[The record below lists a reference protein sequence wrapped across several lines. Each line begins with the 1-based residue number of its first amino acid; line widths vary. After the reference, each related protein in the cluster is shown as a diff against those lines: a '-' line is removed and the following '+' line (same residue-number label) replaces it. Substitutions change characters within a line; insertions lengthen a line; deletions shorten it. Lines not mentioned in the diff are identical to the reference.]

1 MKKSYTARR
10 RGTSVAAAALSFAL
24 VAPFAQPVAAPGSA
38 SAAFASTKDEAG
50 QANASNNGVKYPGVN
65 ADGIYQTSVGEPRYT
80 FEPGPAKHGAI
91 ESGTTQG
98 DTESIQGFVLNTR
111 NGNMAINPDTKNYQP
126 IPMEGV
132 RVYAEWVDK
141 DGYTSPTYTAVTGPD
156 GRYAIKM
163 RPFFDAL
170 GSLHEFDADP
180 NLPEGEK
187 IRVWA
192 ENPDGETFQQ
202 VYGYNNG
209 FLGPQANTI
218 DTQGAATQWL
228 VGSNRVNNVRFFYG
242 EKPQNEVMHKLDQA
256 VENPK
261 KSSGQGGQVQGK
273 AFWEQDHTQGAFTWN
288 LMNTLNSGDVAA
300 EGLKIYGSY
309 LSDYAINKIMTEAPA
324 DLGVDEIRK
333 GTRNQWSRDD
343 EAALQNWIKREMAAD
358 TEKDPVTG
366 KFGKDRWIAETVMA
380 TVGADNDYTLQ
391 FNGTFGE
398 DEKGDRGTGGIG
410 GNPLTRND
418 GTTVNF
424 PDGSEHVAWD
434 LLGTVA
440 PDPNYGTFRKGA
452 LGNSSDKMPKHVN
465 WDWLFV
471 STEDV
476 PGFGVQTPWQTNGYL
491 DVGSYNTN
499 DGWNVV
505 KVGEHLN
512 TSFISLYA
520 DYATFDVTPYD
531 SAENWAKPGD
541 IAETETGG
549 LPTKFVNNLNYVVE
563 WVNTDTGEVV
573 TTSEPMAAGPNG
585 TLPSFPLDTSDPELF
600 PDGIDKT
607 TTFRADLY
615 PVDIDEGNA
624 RGSRIAADSFTVLV
638 GWAPVYEETEGAP
651 GEALKSGEPS
661 FDNTTT
667 DEVEKEPGEN
677 LPSPVQ
683 SYEIPDTF
691 QVPEGYTVDLD
702 EQTGEV
708 TVTFPEGTEPGT
720 EFNVPVRATLEDGTK
735 TIGSA
740 DFKVADLDDAEK
752 YSPEGQDQTVKQDET
767 PDPKNNIKDA
777 DKLPEGTTFEYE
789 EAPDTS
795 TPGDKP
801 VKVIVTYPDGT
812 KDTVDAT
819 VKVADPDKTDADNY
833 TPTPNVQEVP
843 LNDTPDAKDSIGNA
857 DQLPKGTTYEYLETP
872 DTSTTGEKPV
882 TVTVTYPDD
891 STDTVETTVKVTSD
905 ADKNNPQGQNQ
916 NVKAGETPDPKNNI
930 QNPDSLPD
938 GKTFEYAEDPDTSKP
953 GKQDVTVVVTYPDGS
968 TDKVPATVT
977 VTDQASEFDPRGQR
991 REVPLNSTPEAK
1003 DSIENVDDLPESTKF
1018 EFKETPDTS
1027 TTGDKPVT
1035 VVVTYPDGSSEEVTT
1050 SILVVSQADKIE
1062 PEAQSQ
1068 EVDLNSE
1075 PDPKN
1080 NIQNPDDLPEG
1091 TTFEYAD
1098 KPDTSTPG
1106 TKDVTVVVTYPD
1118 GSVDEVDSKIIVK
1131 EPTAA
1136 PDWDDASTTPG
1147 EPVEIPKKDGSGD
1160 VPEGAT
1166 VEVEGPGSAEI
1177 GEDGTITVTPNED
1190 AKPGDTVTV
1199 TVKDPTGET
1208 IDTVTVTI
1216 DEPTTNPDW
1225 DDASTTPGEPVEIP
1239 KKDGSGDVPEG
1250 ATAEVEGPGTAEISE
1265 DGTIT
1270 VTPSEDAKPG
1280 DKIAVAVKDPE
1291 GNVIDTVTVTI
1302 DEPVKTP
1309 DWDDASTTPGEPV
1322 EIPKKDGSGD
1332 VPEGATVEVEGP
1344 GTAEIGE
1351 DGTITVT
1358 PSEDAKPGDTVTV
1371 TVKDPNGE
1379 TIDTITVEIKDP
1391 EATDAEKFTPKYDE
1405 TTKVAVDGEENTA
1418 NPFTEKD
1425 VPVASTKIT
1434 QINGEGAEQA
1444 ATDWEFEAGQ
1454 DGVVKATAP
1463 TSDEVKKAVKDAL
1476 PEIDT
1481 SWEKF
1486 VETFTPY
1493 AKPNVTVEFTYN
1505 DESTN
1510 EANAGFELVNADGQS
1525 LLDPDADFDGDGVSN
1540 KDEIDAGTNPA
1551 DGNEKPEEA
1560 PAADT
1565 EAPKINEIKPGAT
1578 EITGT
1583 GRPGEDITVTFP
1595 DGKTATTTVDENGN
1609 WSVKVPSGTKLE
1621 TGQKVTVT
1629 DGDGN
1634 TAEATV
1640 GIDAGKCAATAVGFG
1655 LPLLALIP
1663 LGLATQMEIPGL
1675 SDFVAQANAQVQA
1688 ANTQIQQQLGLFN
1701 PQIAAQVDAVN
1712 KQLAQFGTDAATVA
1726 GGLALIAAGIL
1737 AGTILYN
1744 NCSPNGGGSSVTD
1757 LRLEGSSGNTYAGS
1771 SNKEEK
1777 TTEANGSSAK

>member
-1 MKKSYTARR
+1 MKKNYIARR

-24 VAPFAQPVAAPGSA
+24 VAPFAQSVAAPGSA
-38 SAAFASTKDEAG
+38 TAAFASTKDEAG
-50 QANASNNGVKYPGVN
+50 QTNANNNGVNYPGTN

-111 NGNMAINPDTKNYQP
+111 NGNMAVHPGTENYRP

-170 GSLHEFDADP
+170 GGLHEFDADP

-209 FLGPQANTI
+209 FLGPQENSY

-228 VGSNRVNNVRFFYG
+228 VGDNRVNNVRFFYG
-242 EKPQNEVMHKLDQA
+242 EKPQNDVMHKMDQA
-256 VENPK
+256 VENPP
-261 KSSGQGGQVQGK
+261 KSSGSGGQVQGK
-273 AFWEQDHTQGAFTWN
+273 AFWEQDHTQGVLTWN

-324 DLGVDEIRK
+324 AIGVDEIPNGLLGRSPDV
-333 GTRNQWSRDD
+333 GWSRDN

-380 TVGADNDYTLQ
+380 TVGADNNYTLQ

-418 GTTVNF
+418 GTTVTF

-440 PDPNYGTFRKGA
+440 PDPDYATFRKGA

-491 DVGSYNTN
+491 DVGRYNTN

-505 KVGEHLN
+505 KMPEHLR

-541 IAETETGG
+541 VAETETGG

-573 TTSEPMAAGPNG
+573 TTSEPMAAAANG
-585 TLPSFPLDTSDPELF
+585 TLPSFPLNTGDAELF
-600 PDGIDKT
+600 PNGIDKT

-615 PVDIDEGNA
+615 PVDVDEGNA

-740 DFKVADLDDAEK
+740 DFKVADLDDAAK

-767 PDPKNNIKDA
+767 PDPKNNIQNPGD
-777 DKLPEGTTFEYE
+777 LPEGTTFEYE

-812 KDTVDAT
+812 QDTVDAT

-843 LNDTPDAKDSIGNA
+843 LNSTPDAKDSIGNA
-857 DQLPKGTTYEYLETP
+857 DQLPDGTTFEYADDP

-930 QNPDSLPD
+930 KDADKLPD
-938 GKTFEYAEDPDTSKP
+938 DTTFEYAEDPDTSES

-968 TDKVPATVT
+968 TDEVPATVT

-1003 DSIENVDDLPESTKF
+1003 DSIENADELPDGTEF
-1018 EFKETPDTS
+1018 AFKETPDTS

-1091 TTFEYAD
+1091 TTFEYVD

-1106 TKDVTVVVTYPD
+1106 TKDVTVKVTYPD
-1118 GSVDEVDSKIIVK
+1118 GSVDEVDSKVVVK
-1131 EPTAA
+1131 EPTVA

-1147 EPVEIPKKDGSGD
+1147 ESVEIPKKDGSGD

-1166 VEVEGPGSAEI
+1166 VEVEGPGTAEI
-1177 GEDGTITVTPNED
+1177 G
-1190 AKPGDTVTV
+1190 
-1199 TVKDPTGET
+1199 
-1208 IDTVTVTI
+1208 
-1216 DEPTTNPDW
+1216 
-1225 DDASTTPGEPVEIP
+1225 
-1239 KKDGSGDVPEG
+1239 
-1250 ATAEVEGPGTAEISE
+1250 E

-1280 DKIAVAVKDPE
+1280 DKITVTVKDPE

-1358 PSEDAKPGDTVTV
+1358 PSEDAKPGDTITV

-1379 TIDTITVEIKDP
+1379 TIDTVTVEIKDP

-1405 TTKVAVDGEENTA
+1405 TTKVAVDGEENTD

-1444 ATDWEFEAGQ
+1444 TTDWEFEAGQ

-1525 LLDPDADFDGDGVSN
+1525 LLDPNADFDGDGVSN
-1540 KDEIDAGTNPA
+1540 KDEIEAGTNPA

-1565 EAPKINEIKPGAT
+1565 EAPKINDIKPGAT

-1609 WSVKVPSGTKLE
+1609 WSVKVPAGTKLE

-1640 GIDAGKCAATAVGFG
+1640 GINAGKCAATAVGFG

-1701 PQIAAQVDAVN
+1701 PQIAVQVDAVN

>member
-1 MKKSYTARR
+1 MKKNYIARR

-38 SAAFASTKDEAG
+38 SAAFAGTQTEAG
-50 QANASNNGVKYPGVN
+50 EPNAKNNGVKYPGLN
-65 ADGIYQTSVGEPRYT
+65 ADGIYQTSVDEPRYT

-111 NGNMAINPDTKNYQP
+111 NGNMAINPDTTNYKP

-141 DGYTSPTYTAVTGPD
+141 DGYTSPTYTTVTGPD

-163 RPFFDAL
+163 RSFVDAL
-170 GSLHEFDADP
+170 GQEHTFDADP
-180 NLPEGEK
+180 SLPEGEK

-192 ENPDGETFQQ
+192 DNPDGETFQQ

-209 FLGPQANTI
+209 FLGPQGSTI
-218 DTQGAATQWL
+218 DTQGAATGWE
-228 VGSNRVNNVRFFYG
+228 VGPNRVNDVRFFYG

-288 LMNTLNSGDVAA
+288 LLNTLNSGDVAA

-380 TVGADNDYTLQ
+380 TVGADNNYTLQ

-398 DEKGDRGTGGIG
+398 DEKGDRGTGGVAR
-410 GNPLTRND
+410 NPLNRND
-418 GTTVNF
+418 GTKVAF

-440 PDPNYGTFRKGA
+440 PDSNYGTFRKGA

-476 PGFGVQTPWQTNGYL
+476 PGFGAQTPWQTNGYL
-491 DVGSYNTN
+491 DVGAYNTN
-499 DGWNVV
+499 DGWNVA
-505 KVGEHLN
+505 KIGEHLN
-512 TSFISLYA
+512 TAFLSLYA
-520 DYATFDVTPYD
+520 DYVTFDVTPYD
-531 SAENWAKPGD
+531 SAENWAKPGEV
-541 IAETETGG
+541 AETDTKGV
-549 LPTKFVNNLNYVVE
+549 PTKFANNLKYEIE
-563 WVNTDTGEVV
+563 WVNADTGEVV
-573 TTSEPMAAGPNG
+573 DTSELLEADANG
-585 TLPSFPLDTSDPELF
+585 ELPSFPLDTGDEDLF

-615 PVDIDEGNA
+615 PVDIDEDNA

-651 GEALKSGEPS
+651 GEPLKSGEPV

-667 DEVEKEPGEN
+667 DEEEKEQGSD

-691 QVPEGYTVDLD
+691 QVPEGYTVDLN
-702 EQTGEV
+702 EETGEV
-708 TVTFPEGTEPGT
+708 TVTFPKDAEPGT

-735 TIGSA
+735 TVGSA
-740 DFKVADLDDAEK
+740 DFKVADVEDAEK
-752 YSPEGQDQTVKQDET
+752 YDPEGQDQTVQQGET

-777 DKLPEGTTFEYE
+777 DKLPDGTEFEYD

-795 TPGDKP
+795 TPGEKP
-801 VKVIVTYPDGT
+801 VTVTVTYPDGST
-812 KDTVDAT
+812 DTVETT
-819 VKVADPDKTDADNY
+819 VTVADPEKSDADNY

-843 LNDTPDAKDSIGNA
+843 LNDTPDAKDSIGNV
-857 DQLPKGTTYEYLETP
+857 DQLPEGTEFEYDEAP

-882 TVTVTYPDD
+882 TVTVTYPDG

-905 ADKNNPQGQNQ
+905 ADKNDPKDQDQK
-916 NVKAGETPDPKNNI
+916 VKQGETPDPKNNI
-930 QNPDSLPD
+930 KDPDKLPE
-938 GKTFEYAEDPDTSKP
+938 GTEFEYAEDPDTSES

-968 TDKVPATVT
+968 KDKVPATVT

-1003 DSIENVDDLPESTKF
+1003 DSIENADELPEGTEF

-1035 VVVTYPDGSSEEVTT
+1035 VIVTYPDGSSEEVGTT
-1050 SILVVSQADKIE
+1050 ILVVSQADKID

-1091 TTFEYAD
+1091 TTFEYAEE
-1098 KPDTSTPG
+1098 PDTSTPG
-1106 TKDVTVVVTYPD
+1106 TKDVIVKVTYPD
-1118 GSVDEVDSKIIVK
+1118 GSVDEVDSKIVVK
-1131 EPTAA
+1131 EPTVA
-1136 PDWDDASTTPG
+1136 PDWDDDSTTPG
-1147 EPVEIPKKDGSGD
+1147 EPVEIPKNDGSGD

-1166 VEVEGPGSAEI
+1166 VEAEGPGSAKI

-1190 AKPGDTVTV
+1190 AKPDDKINVV
-1199 TVKDPTGET
+1199 VKDKDGKELDT
-1208 IDTVTVTI
+1208 I
-1216 DEPTTNPDW
+1216 E
-1225 DDASTTPGEPVEIP
+1225 VEITAP
-1239 KKDGSGDVPEG
+1239 D
-1250 ATAEVEGPGTAEISE
+1250 ATQAETF
-1265 DGTIT
+1265 
-1270 VTPSEDAKPG
+1270 
-1280 DKIAVAVKDPE
+1280 
-1291 GNVIDTVTVTI
+1291 
-1302 DEPVKTP
+1302 
-1309 DWDDASTTPGEPV
+1309 
-1322 EIPKKDGSGD
+1322 
-1332 VPEGATVEVEGP
+1332 
-1344 GTAEIGE
+1344 
-1351 DGTITVT
+1351 
-1358 PSEDAKPGDTVTV
+1358 
-1371 TVKDPNGE
+1371 DPNYE
-1379 TIDTITVEIKDP
+1379 ERTQ
-1391 EATDAEKFTPKYDE
+1391 
-1405 TTKVAVDGEENTA
+1405 VAVDGDKATN
-1418 NPFTEKD
+1418 NPFGEEDAPLKNID
-1425 VPVASTKIT
+1425 SKASDGS
-1434 QINGEGAEQA
+1434 Q
-1444 ATDWEFEAGQ
+1444 DWEFQMQ
-1454 DGVVKATAP
+1454 DNGVIVANAP
-1463 TSDEVKKAVKDAL
+1463 TMAEVGEAVGEEL
-1476 PEIDT
+1476 PAIDK

-1493 AKPNVTVEFTYN
+1493 ARPTVTVDFTYEDDSK
-1505 DESTN
+1505 DEGVD
-1510 EANAGFELVNADGQS
+1510 ANFDLLGKDGKS
-1525 LLDPDADFDGDGVSN
+1525 LLDPDGDFDDDGFTN
-1540 KDEIDAGTNPA
+1540 EEEIQKGTNPA
-1551 DGNEKPEEA
+1551 DDTSKPSEGDDVKDTTRPTVNPITEGDKTISGTGDRPNEKIIVELPGGKKVETTTDKDGKWTIDVPADVELKPGDKVIVSDGAGNKSETTVEA
-1560 PAADT
+1560 DEVKDT
-1565 EAPKINEIKPGAT
+1565 TPPTVNPIKPGDKT
-1578 EITGT
+1578 ISGT
-1583 GRPGEDITVTFP
+1583 GDRPNEEIIVELPGGQKVETTTDK
-1595 DGKTATTTVDENGN
+1595 DGKWT
-1609 WSVKVPSGTKLE
+1609 VKVPAGVELE
-1621 TGQKVTVT
+1621 PGQDIKVS
-1629 DGDGN
+1629 DAAGN
-1634 TAEATV
+1634 ETNAKV
-1640 GIDAGKCAATAVGFG
+1640 GIDTGKCVATSLGFG

-1663 LGLATQMEIPGL
+1663 LGLASQMEIPGL
-1675 SDFVAQANAQVQA
+1675 SNVVADANAQLQA

-1701 PQIAAQVDAVN
+1701 PEIAAQVDAAN
-1712 KQLAQFGTDAATVA
+1712 KQLAAFGTDLGTVA
-1726 GGLALIAAGIL
+1726 AGLALIAAGIL
-1737 AGTILYN
+1737 AGTLIYD
-1744 NCSPNGGGSSVTD
+1744 NCSPNGGGSSVKD
-1757 LRLEGSSGNTYAGS
+1757 LELKGSSGKTYAGS
-1771 SNKEEK
+1771 SKKDEK
-1777 TTEANGSSAK
+1777 GGKASDSESGSSKKDNKADKKDVDKADEKAADKK

>member
-1 MKKSYTARR
+1 MKKNYIARR

-38 SAAFASTKDEAG
+38 SAAFAGTQTEAG
-50 QANASNNGVKYPGVN
+50 EPNAKNNGVKYPGLN
-65 ADGIYQTSVGEPRYT
+65 ADGIYQTSVDEPRYT

-111 NGNMAINPDTKNYQP
+111 NGNMAINPDTTNYKP

-141 DGYTSPTYTAVTGPD
+141 DGYTSPTYTTVTGPD

-163 RPFFDAL
+163 RSFVDAL
-170 GSLHEFDADP
+170 GQEHTFDADP

-192 ENPDGETFQQ
+192 DNPDGETFQQ

-209 FLGPQANTI
+209 FLGPQGNSI
-218 DTQGAATQWL
+218 DTQGAATGWG
-228 VGSNRVNNVRFFYG
+228 VGPNRVNDVRFFYG
-242 EKPQNEVMHKLDQA
+242 EKPQNEVMHKMDQA

-380 TVGADNDYTLQ
+380 TVGADNNYTLQ

-398 DEKGDRGTGGIG
+398 DEKGDRGTGGVAR
-410 GNPLTRND
+410 NPLNRND
-418 GTTVNF
+418 GTTVAF

-440 PDPNYGTFRKGA
+440 PDSNYGTFRKGA

-491 DVGSYNTN
+491 DVGRYNTN
-499 DGWNVV
+499 DGWNVA
-505 KVGEHLN
+505 KMPEHLR

-520 DYATFDVTPYD
+520 DYVTFDVTPYD
-531 SAENWAKPGD
+531 SAENWAKPGEV
-541 IAETETGG
+541 AETDTKGV
-549 LPTKFVNNLNYVVE
+549 PTEFVNNLKYEIE
-563 WVNTDTGEVV
+563 WVNADTGKVV
-573 TTSEPMAAGPNG
+573 STSDPMKAGPKG
-585 TLPSFPLDTSDPELF
+585 ELPSFPLDTGDAELF

-615 PVDIDEGNA
+615 PVDVDEDNA

-638 GWAPVYEETEGAP
+638 GWAPVYEETEGVP
-651 GEALKSGEPS
+651 GEPLESGEPV

-667 DEVEKEPGEN
+667 DEEEKEKGSD

-691 QVPEGYTVDLD
+691 QVPEGYTVDFD

-708 TVTFPEGTEPGT
+708 TVTFPKDAEPGT

-735 TIGSA
+735 TVGSA
-740 DFKVADLDDAEK
+740 DFKVADVEDAEK
-752 YSPEGQDQTVKQDET
+752 YDPEGQDQTVQQGET

-777 DKLPEGTTFEYE
+777 DKLPEGTEFEYD

-795 TPGDKP
+795 TPGEKP
-801 VKVIVTYPDGT
+801 VTVTVTYPDGST
-812 KDTVDAT
+812 DTVETT
-819 VKVADPDKTDADNY
+819 VTVADPEKSDADNY

-857 DQLPKGTTYEYLETP
+857 DQLPEGTEFEYDEAP

-882 TVTVTYPDD
+882 TVTVTYPDG

-905 ADKNNPQGQNQ
+905 ADKNDPKGQDQ
-916 NVKAGETPDPKNNI
+916 KVKQGETPDPKNNI
-930 QNPDSLPD
+930 KDADKLPD
-938 GKTFEYAEDPDTSKP
+938 GTTFEYAEEPDTSES

-968 TDKVPATVT
+968 TDEVPATVT

-1003 DSIENVDDLPESTKF
+1003 DSIDNVDELPDGTEF
-1018 EFKETPDTS
+1018 AFKETPDTS

-1050 SILVVSQADKIE
+1050 SILVVSQADKID

-1091 TTFEYAD
+1091 TTFEYAEE
-1098 KPDTSTPG
+1098 PDTSTPG
-1106 TKDVTVVVTYPD
+1106 TKDVTVKVTYPD
-1118 GSVDEVDSKIIVK
+1118 GSVDEVDSKIVVK
-1131 EPTAA
+1131 EPTPDATQAETFDPNYEERTQVTVDGDKATNNPFGEEDA
-1136 PDWDDASTTPG
+1136 PLKNIDSKAS
-1147 EPVEIPKKDGSGD
+1147 DGS
-1160 VPEGAT
+1160 
-1166 VEVEGPGSAEI
+1166 
-1177 GEDGTITVTPNED
+1177 
-1190 AKPGDTVTV
+1190 
-1199 TVKDPTGET
+1199 
-1208 IDTVTVTI
+1208 
-1216 DEPTTNPDW
+1216 
-1225 DDASTTPGEPVEIP
+1225 
-1239 KKDGSGDVPEG
+1239 
-1250 ATAEVEGPGTAEISE
+1250 
-1265 DGTIT
+1265 
-1270 VTPSEDAKPG
+1270 
-1280 DKIAVAVKDPE
+1280 
-1291 GNVIDTVTVTI
+1291 
-1302 DEPVKTP
+1302 
-1309 DWDDASTTPGEPV
+1309 
-1322 EIPKKDGSGD
+1322 
-1332 VPEGATVEVEGP
+1332 
-1344 GTAEIGE
+1344 
-1351 DGTITVT
+1351 
-1358 PSEDAKPGDTVTV
+1358 
-1371 TVKDPNGE
+1371 
-1379 TIDTITVEIKDP
+1379 
-1391 EATDAEKFTPKYDE
+1391 
-1405 TTKVAVDGEENTA
+1405 
-1418 NPFTEKD
+1418 
-1425 VPVASTKIT
+1425 
-1434 QINGEGAEQA
+1434 Q
-1444 ATDWEFEAGQ
+1444 DWEFQMQ
-1454 DGVVKATAP
+1454 DNGVIVANAP
-1463 TSDEVKKAVKDAL
+1463 TMAEVGEAVGEEL
-1476 PEIDT
+1476 PAIDK

-1493 AKPNVTVEFTYN
+1493 ARPTVTVDFTYEDDSK
-1505 DESTN
+1505 DESVD
-1510 EANAGFELVNADGQS
+1510 ANFDLLGKDGKS
-1525 LLDPDADFDGDGVSN
+1525 LLDPDGDFDDDGFTN
-1540 KDEIDAGTNPA
+1540 EEEIEKGTNPA
-1551 DGNEKPEEA
+1551 DDTSKPSEGDDVKDTTPPTVNPITEGDKTISGTGDRPNEKIIVELPGGKKVETTTDKDGKWTVKVPADVELKPGDKVIVSDGAGNKSETTVEA
-1560 PAADT
+1560 DEVKDT
-1565 EAPKINEIKPGAT
+1565 TPPTVNPIKPGDKT
-1578 EITGT
+1578 ISGT
-1583 GRPGEDITVTFP
+1583 GDRPNEEIIVELPGGQKVETTTDK
-1595 DGKTATTTVDENGN
+1595 DGKWT
-1609 WSVKVPSGTKLE
+1609 VKVPAGVELE
-1621 TGQKVTVT
+1621 PGQDIKVS
-1629 DGDGN
+1629 DAAGN
-1634 TAEATV
+1634 ETNAKV
-1640 GIDAGKCAATAVGFG
+1640 GIDTGKCVATSLGFG

-1663 LGLATQMEIPGL
+1663 LGLASQMEIPGL
-1675 SDFVAQANAQVQA
+1675 SNVVADANAQLQA
-1688 ANTQIQQQLGLFN
+1688 ANTRIQQQLGLFN
-1701 PQIAAQVDAVN
+1701 PEIAAQVDAAN
-1712 KQLAQFGTDAATVA
+1712 RQLAQFGTDLGAVA

-1737 AGTILYN
+1737 AGTLIYD
-1744 NCSPNGGGSSVTD
+1744 NCSPNGGGSSVKD
-1757 LRLEGSSGNTYAGS
+1757 LQLKGSSGKTYAGS
-1771 SNKEEK
+1771 SKKEE
-1777 TTEANGSSAK
+1777 TTEAKPTEDASSAGSSGQENGSSAENSGSSEK